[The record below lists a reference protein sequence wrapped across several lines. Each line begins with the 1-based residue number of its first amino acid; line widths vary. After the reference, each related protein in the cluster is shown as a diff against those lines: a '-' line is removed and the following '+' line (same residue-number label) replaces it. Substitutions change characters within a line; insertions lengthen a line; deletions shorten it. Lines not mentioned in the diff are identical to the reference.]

1 VNSSNPGTNQSAT
14 LERIEQ
20 VVRSLLNNEDISL
33 TAETWAADV
42 PGWDSLAHVSII
54 FGIEEEFGIRFSDE
68 ALVGIET
75 VGDLAERVEQAHT
88 GGAV

>member
-1 VNSSNPGTNQSAT
+1 MNSSNPGTNQSAT

-20 VVRSLLNNEDISL
+20 VVRSLLNNDDISL
-33 TAETWAADV
+33 TPETRAADV

-54 FGIEEEFGIRFSDE
+54 FGIEEEFGILFSDQ

-75 VGDLAERVEQAHT
+75 VGDLAERVAREFA

>member
-1 VNSSNPGTNQSAT
+1 VNSSNPGTNQSAN

-20 VVRSLLNNEDISL
+20 VVRSLLNNDDISL
-33 TAETWAADV
+33 APETRAADV

-54 FGIEEEFGIRFSDE
+54 FGIEEEFGLRFSDQD
-68 ALVGIET
+68 LVGVET
-75 VGDLAERVEQAHT
+75 VGDLAERVGRAHA

>member
-20 VVRSLLNNEDISL
+20 VVRALLNNDGISL
-33 TAETWAADV
+33 TPETRAADV

-54 FGIEEEFGIRFSDE
+54 FGIEEEFGVRFSDQD
-68 ALVGIET
+68 LVGVET
-75 VGDLAERVEQAHT
+75 VGDLAERVDRAPA
-88 GGAV
+88 GDAV